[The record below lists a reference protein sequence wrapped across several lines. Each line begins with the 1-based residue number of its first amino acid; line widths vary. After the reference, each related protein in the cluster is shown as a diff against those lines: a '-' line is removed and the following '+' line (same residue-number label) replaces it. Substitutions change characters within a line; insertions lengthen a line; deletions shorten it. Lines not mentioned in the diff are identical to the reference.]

1 MDDREPA
8 WVVAMRQ
15 LATEARQRREDGV
28 RARLRL
34 DAARSRPAGS
44 RPAPPPDDDDHE

>member
-28 RARLRL
+28 RARVGL
-34 DAARSRPAGS
+34 DAARSRPAAS
-44 RPAPPPDDDDHE
+44 RPAPSPDDDDHE